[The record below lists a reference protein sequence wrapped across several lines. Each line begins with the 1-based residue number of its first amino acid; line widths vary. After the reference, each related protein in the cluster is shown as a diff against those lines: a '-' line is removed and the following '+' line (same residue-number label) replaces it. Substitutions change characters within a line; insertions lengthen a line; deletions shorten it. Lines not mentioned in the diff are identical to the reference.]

1 MNPKTQT
8 ADTASKISKK
18 PAPQAPAFDTL
29 KAARNLKNAE
39 FGDKQAVTLVET
51 IQDAQNELATKAD
64 LANTELALRTDMEK
78 MEAGI
83 RTDMEKM
90 EAGIRTD
97 MEKMEAGIRTD
108 MEKMEAGIRTDMEK
122 MGASL
127 LGEIQK
133 LRGEMEARFNKLS
146 WQVLTTTG
154 GTVVASTSILGLMIL
169 FK

>member
-8 ADTASKISKK
+8 ADTASKTPKK

-64 LANTELALRTDMEK
+64 LAALRADWANTELALRTDMEK
-78 MEAGI
+78 ME
-83 RTDMEKM
+83 
-90 EAGIRTD
+90 
-97 MEKMEAGIRTD
+97 
-108 MEKMEAGIRTDMEK
+108 
-122 MGASL
+122 ASL

-133 LRGEMEARFNKLS
+133 LRGEMEAKFNKLS

-154 GTVVASTSILGLMIL
+154 GMVVASTSILGLMIL

>member
-1 MNPKTQT
+1 MVHRPCSNLTCPPDRETQ
-8 ADTASKISKK
+8 APRNGCLSWGQK

-78 MEAGI
+78 M
-83 RTDMEKM
+83 
-90 EAGIRTD
+90 
-97 MEKMEAGIRTD
+97 
-108 MEKMEAGIRTDMEK
+108 
-122 MGASL
+122 GASL

-146 WQVLTTTG
+146 WQILTATG
-154 GTVVASTSILGLMIL
+154 GIVVANTSILGLMIL

>member
-8 ADTASKISKK
+8 ADTASKTPKK
-18 PAPQAPAFDTL
+18 PAPQVPSFDTL

-78 MEAGI
+78 MEVGI

-90 EAGIRTD
+90 EAGIR
-97 MEKMEAGIRTD
+97 A
-108 MEKMEAGIRTDMEK
+108 DMEK

-146 WQVLTTTG
+146 WQILTATG
-154 GTVVASTSILGLMIL
+154 GIVVASTSILGLMIL
-169 FK
+169 FH